1 MDLRGQEIKNT
12 YGNVV
17 TIGSSAGSPTTGEL
31 TNGQNS
37 SFTASFVSGDFGVG
51 ITPNNYANL
60 NTLTIGS
67 AAASA
72 GGIIDFT
79 GTSGRLASIYT
90 EASGKIVLAADP
102 TNGEAGTALEFN
114 VDGSNAMFIDA
125 SRRVGVNTTSPVSAL
140 TVVGTTT
147 AGITV
152 QSSSGASNGLK
163 IFNDSITDTASIVNH
178 YSGPLVL
185 GTANTERMRITS
197 AGDVQLVGNKYLYAN
212 PSAGST
218 TIGSGF
224 NLDGSNN
231 LMTLWTNDTE
241 RMRITSTGNVGIGTS
256 SPSAKLEVEQA
267 TSGEGLRIDGAS
279 GGFALVVEG
288 GSSYKSILRNAS
300 IGTSYFGNTAPTD
313 GLIVEGNVGIG
324 DPSPSYVLDVNNT
337 SSRVR
342 FKANTGDSSIELSSI
357 AGRDWLVSSKTD
369 GAFSIYDED
378 AASER
383 MRIDSAGNVG
393 IGTSSPDF
401 TLDVEKDVDTW
412 VSRIYNTGSDSNSQ
426 ALLIRSD
433 ATAAHDS
440 LVLGVYADGG
450 YKMTIKS
457 SGNVGIGTSSPSAK
471 LHVYSGEAIIATNT
485 DGLKLSYSAGNSS
498 GIVDTAFSDNNLEFR
513 TNGST
518 KMWIA
523 NAGNVGIGTT
533 TPETK
538 LDVDGDIQTAAPETS
553 TNAAWKLGNVGLGG
567 VEVGPIDYITVSVG
581 GFVVKLPIAIFPE
594 TQAFYDRVIADGG
607 TFEGLLGYES
617 AVTILKAQ

>member
-114 VDGSNAMFIDA
+114 VDGSNAMFIDSSQNVGINTTLPAEKLEVAGNIRTNVSNGGGFMLTGA
-125 SRRVGVNTTSPVSAL
+125 SASGLVRNGGTGLSLRTNTTDRLTIDSTGNVGIGTTSPSGSGWDESSRILHIYQNNTSGAL
-140 TVVGTTT
+140 LRL
-147 AGITV
+147 
-152 QSSSGASNGLK
+152 QSSNTNAVLNTGDNQFSLFTTSASD
-163 IFNDSITDTASIVNH
+163 IR
-178 YSGPLVL
+178 L
-185 GTANTERMRITS
+185 GT
-197 AGDVQLVGNKYLYAN
+197 G
-212 PSAGST
+212 GS
-218 TIGSGF
+218 
-224 NLDGSNN
+224 
-231 LMTLWTNDTE
+231 E
-241 RMRITSTGNVGIGTS
+241 KMRITSTGNVGIGTS
-256 SPSAKLEVEQA
+256 SPA
-267 TSGEGLRIDGAS
+267 
-279 GGFALVVEG
+279 ALVHISQAGANTTLRVG
-288 GSSYKSILRNAS
+288 NNGAYDQFVYFNGNNDWSLGMDYSNSNAFVLSNSSS
-300 IGTSYFGNTAPTD
+300 IGTD
-313 GLIVEGNVGIG
+313 DRIVVTTSGNVGIS
-324 DPSPSYVLDVNNT
+324 DSSPSYILDVNNT

-342 FKANTGDSSIELSSI
+342 FKANTGDSNIELSSI
-357 AGRDWLVSSKTD
+357 AGRDWLISSKTD

-378 AASER
+378 ASAER
-383 MRIDSAGNVG
+383 MRIDAS
-393 IGTSSPDF
+393 
-401 TLDVEKDVDTW
+401 
-412 VSRIYNTGSDSNSQ
+412 
-426 ALLIRSD
+426 
-433 ATAAHDS
+433 
-440 LVLGVYADGG
+440 
-450 YKMTIKS
+450 
-457 SGNVGIGTSSPSAK
+457 
-471 LHVYSGEAIIATNT
+471 
-485 DGLKLSYSAGNSS
+485 
-498 GIVDTAFSDNNLEFR
+498 
-513 TNGST
+513 
-518 KMWIA
+518 
-523 NAGNVGIGTT
+523 GNVGIGTT

>member
-37 SFTASFVSGDFGVG
+37 SFTSTYLGGNFG
-51 ITPNNYANL
+51 
-60 NTLTIGS
+60 IGS
-67 AAASA
+67 APTTYGSLNVLALGSAGSAA
-72 GGIIDFT
+72 GGIIDIV

-90 EASGKIVLAADP
+90 EASGKLVFTADP
-102 TNGEAGTALEFN
+102 TNGEAGTSMEFN
-114 VDGSNAMFIDA
+114 VDGSNAMFIDS
-125 SRRVGVNTTSPVSAL
+125 SRNVGIGTTSPSGKLHVAGGDIYIGASYALKYNSTSYITPENNVSGAE
-140 TVVGTTT
+140 VST
-147 AGITV
+147 AGVFVVKT
-152 QSSSGASNGLK
+152 GL
-163 IFNDSITDTASIVNH
+163 TPA
-178 YSGPLVL
+178 
-185 GTANTERMRITS
+185 ERMRITS

-241 RMRITSTGNVGIGTS
+241 RMRIDSGGNVAIGTS
-256 SPSAKLEVEQA
+256 STSASTSVKLMIS
-267 TSGEGLRIDGAS
+267 TAS
-279 GGFALVVEG
+279 GGFAGFGFGSNSG
-288 GSSYKSILRNAS
+288 GAIGSPVDGTLALYTASGS
-300 IGTSYFGNTAPTD
+300 IGAETY
-313 GLIVEGNVGIG
+313 
-324 DPSPSYVLDVNNT
+324 
-337 SSRVR
+337 
-342 FKANTGDSSIELSSI
+342 
-357 AGRDWLVSSKTD
+357 
-369 GAFSIYDED
+369 
-378 AASER
+378 SER
-383 MRIDSAGNVG
+383 MRIV
-393 IGTSSPDF
+393 
-401 TLDVEKDVDTW
+401 
-412 VSRIYNTGSDSNSQ
+412 
-426 ALLIRSD
+426 
-433 ATAAHDS
+433 
-440 LVLGVYADGG
+440 
-450 YKMTIKS
+450 S

-513 TNGST
+513 TNGTT